1 MTIRQEEAADAETI
15 SALVT
20 RAYQAVPYSDH
31 REQFMVERL
40 RMSDAFVPEL
50 SLLAEI
56 DDEPVGHILLT
67 KIAVRNE
74 RFSTTSLSLAKSTL
88 LYRVISDARRRNAL
102 VREAAHWRAA
112 QLGFR
117 SVMSDWYSANYY
129 ERFGYQ
135 PMKPLP
141 HYCAVRGTR
150 AELHGHCARA
160 RWPCR
165 CGRDSYISARMD
177 DPLNRLTA
185 FRQCQ
190 AQWKSVNF

>member
-1 MTIRQEEAADAETI
+1 MSITIRQEEAADAETI

-74 RFSTTSLSLAKSTL
+74 RFSTTSLSLAPLSVVPSHQ
-88 LYRVISDARRRNAL
+88 RVGVGNAL
-102 VREAAHWRAA
+102 VRAAHRRAA

-117 SVMSDWYSANYY
+117 SVMLIGIPNYY

-135 PMKPLP
+135 PMSRYPITVP
-141 HYCAVRGTR
+141 FAVPERNCMVIALVPDGLVGVGGTVIYPPV
-150 AELHGHCARA
+150 
-160 RWPCR
+160 WMTP
-165 CGRDSYISARMD
+165 
-177 DPLNRLTA
+177 
-185 FRQCQ
+185 
-190 AQWKSVNF
+190 